1 MIPYTRLHEVDRQV
15 LRDVLPLAK
24 PFTVLIEPSSRC
36 NFRCLQCFQSLRE
49 DSYFTRSRTHLSLD
63 RFSRVLDQLVAWGGP
78 RIKVLKLSLYGEP
91 FLNRD
96 FGEMLR
102 LAREAGV
109 AERIE
114 TTTNASLLTRELAED
129 LIRYELD
136 YLRVSVYATTEQR
149 QRAVTGANV
158 SLAQIRENLGVL
170 LRVRETARS
179 ERPFVGCKMIDSYGE
194 DNQRFLDTFRN
205 VADETYIDKP
215 HGWIRTGEVDF
226 IERYYE
232 TAAGEVREDLRAA
245 SVERVACPLAFTT
258 MAVRSNGDVSPC
270 CVDYA
275 GGTNLG
281 HVDDQTLQALW
292 ESPEWY
298 GFQKMQLEGRRAEN
312 PSCAG
317 CDFPLSTHY
326 TKDDVDGVE
335 VGRLRRPGG
344 GADEAR

>member
-1 MIPYTRLHEVDRQV
+1 VIPYTRLHEVDRHV

-36 NFRCLQCFQSLRE
+36 NFSCLQCFQSLRE
-49 DSYFTRSRTHLSLD
+49 ESYFTRSRTHLSLD
-63 RFSRVLDQLVAWGGP
+63 RFSRVLDQLVAWDGP

-91 FLNRD
+91 LLNGD

-129 LIRYELD
+129 LVQHGLD
-136 YLRVSVYATTEQR
+136 YLRVSVYATTEER
-149 QRAVTGANV
+149 QRAVTGTKV
-158 SLAQIRENLGVL
+158 SLADIRENLRVL
-170 LRVRETARS
+170 RQVRVAAGA
-179 ERPFVGCKMIDSYGE
+179 ERPFVGCKMIDAYGE
-194 DNQRFLDTFRN
+194 DNQRFLDAFRD

-232 TAAGEVREDLRAA
+232 TAAEDVREDLRAA
-245 SVERVACPLAFTT
+245 SVSRVACPLAFTT

-281 HVDDQTLQALW
+281 NVDDQTLRALW
-292 ESPEWY
+292 ESDEWY
-298 GFQKMQLEGRRAEN
+298 EFQKMQLEGRRAEN

-317 CDFPLSTHY
+317 CDFPLSSHY
-326 TKDDVDGVE
+326 TKDDIDGVD
-335 VGRLRRPGG
+335 VSLLRRPDG
-344 GADEAR
+344 GADDAC